1 MIKKDGRHVD
11 VAYIAQELI
20 TNGEFYDYVKN
31 SGPFSERIAR
41 YYFKQILDGVRH
53 IHDKGFCHLYFDV
66 KDFCHRDLKLENMML
81 DNLFDIKIKV
91 YLL

>member
-1 MIKKDGRHVD
+1 MIKKDGRTVD

-41 YYFKQILDGVRH
+41 YYFKQILEGVRH
-53 IHDKGFCHLYFDV
+53 IYDKGY
-66 KDFCHRDLKLENMML
+66 CHRDLKLENMMI
-81 DNLFDIKIKV
+81 DNLFDIKIIDFGFACPLNDV
-91 YLL
+91 